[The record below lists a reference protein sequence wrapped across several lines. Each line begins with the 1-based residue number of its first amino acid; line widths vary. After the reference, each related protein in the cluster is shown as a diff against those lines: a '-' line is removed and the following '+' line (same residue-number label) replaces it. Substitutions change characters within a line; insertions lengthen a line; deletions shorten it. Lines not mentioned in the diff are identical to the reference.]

1 MKSYSTNKTIFNHIH
16 EIRSFGLT
24 DFSDNKLSNNK
35 GFTYIFVIKVKF
47 SNELWAIPLKIKNS
61 QTITEEIS
69 NILRT

>member
-47 SNELWAIPLKIKNS
+47 SNEGKIKG
-61 QTITEEIS
+61 QLPLERIFGFCKIF
-69 NILRT
+69 